1 VHEPLIFKVFDY
13 MRRNGAPVGVSDYLL
28 AVKVLRSGLG
38 LEDVE
43 SLKRICSLI
52 FVKSIEDRAVLEEVF
67 KEQVMPALLPKESKE
82 RKKEER
88 TGKTSEPCALPETLD
103 VEQVV
108 YETQR
113 RSAPGAL
120 KGAKPGEPL
129 ARRQSSLVP
138 YHLTPR
144 LPLNRREMAAV
155 FRHLRL
161 LKRSGP
167 PEDLDVTGTISD
179 ICRTG
184 FLLTPVLEP
193 RRRNLVELLM
203 LTDTQG
209 SMSPFCL
216 FTDALRESIE
226 KSGLPGR
233 VRTYYFHD
241 CPEASLYE
249 SPALTTPVA
258 VSEVLSF
265 QSSKTSSV
273 LIISD
278 AGAARGYFDEDR
290 LNETL
295 AFIEKIKQ
303 HTYRYAWLNPVPY
316 ERWKGSTAWYISGQ
330 VPMFPVNRDGL
341 YDVVQLLRGYP
352 QVGGKR

>member
-1 VHEPLIFKVFDY
+1 MYEPFIFKVFDY
-13 MRRNGAPVGVSDYLL
+13 MRRNGAPIGVSDYLL

-52 FVKSIEDRAVLEEVF
+52 FVKSMEDRTALEEVF
-67 KEQVMPALLPKESKE
+67 KEQVMPALSPKESKKRE
-82 RKKEER
+82 KEER
-88 TGKTSEPCALPETLD
+88 TGKASEPYALQEETLD
-103 VEQVV
+103 VDQVV
-108 YETQR
+108 YKTKSKSVADGLQGGKL
-113 RSAPGAL
+113 A
-120 KGAKPGEPL
+120 EPL
-129 ARRQSSLVP
+129 ARQSP
-138 YHLTPR
+138 RIAYHLTHR

-167 PEDLDVTGTISD
+167 PEDLDVTGTIMD

-193 RRRNLVELLM
+193 RRRNLVELVM
-203 LTDTQG
+203 LIDTQG

-241 CPEASLYE
+241 CPEESLYE
-249 SPALTTPVA
+249 SPALTNPSA

-265 QSSKTSSV
+265 QSSTTSSV

-278 AGAARGYFDEDR
+278 GGAARGYFDEDR
-290 LNETL
+290 LKETL
-295 AFIEKIKQ
+295 AFIEELRQ
-303 HTYRYAWLNPVPY
+303 RTYRYAWLNPVPY
-316 ERWKGSTAWYISGQ
+316 ERWKGSTAWYIARE